1 MFRGSHRGNLVPL
14 VFFLGSAPAAF
25 AEEVIS
31 PEVTTERPAQY
42 EPLLSFTI
50 GKKWQLKVPFE
61 AGIRTE
67 LASDVA
73 TDPDGGSLSTGGLN
87 GLFRVGLSLD
97 SRDAILPFL
106 LLAEAEAD
114 IFTGTILGRTDREG
128 VGLPGSDQAEIG
140 LRKAYLR
147 ASLMQY
153 LHLIGGA
160 VTSHWGMGL
169 VANDGTHGW
178 EPSNAQ
184 FNDPRGGDR
193 VIRAMLASGPH
204 TKRHQIFAAVGV
216 DVPADF
222 PTYAYD
228 DLGVNVPA
236 DDVSFEGDEAF
247 QVVAA
252 LVYGRDKPNTA
263 GVYFVRRHHE
273 ADSGGTVDVNV
284 LDATAKVTLDLTDDL
299 ALKLEG
305 EVAFIFGESTL
316 APSPEH
322 PSHDVLQLG
331 GAARAT
337 LDAGIAGGVIDFLYA
352 SGDADLDDD
361 TQSGFKVDKNYSM
374 GLLLYRHVLAAQT
387 GNGPVRASNL
397 DIVGVPPQDVERFAT
412 RGSASGTI
420 ALFPKFFVR
429 PLDGLEIYGGPLF
442 AWTTASLLDPF
453 NTKLAGGAPRNVL
466 DGTPGDYLG
475 TELDLGVR
483 YRIIAADTELTI
495 GVEGGALFPGDA
507 FLAATGDIMDMVY
520 GGRAMIR
527 YRL

>member
-160 VTSHWGMGL
+160 VTRHWGMGL

-352 SGDADLDDD
+352 SGDADLDAGSRS
-361 TQSGFKVDKNYSM
+361 TRTTRWGCCSIATCSQH
-374 GLLLYRHVLAAQT
+374 R
-387 GNGPVRASNL
+387 PVTARCARRTSTSS
-397 DIVGVPPQDVERFAT
+397 VCRRKT
-412 RGSASGTI
+412 SSASPP
-420 ALFPKFFVR
+420 AAAR
-429 PLDGLEIYGGPLF
+429 R
-442 AWTTASLLDPF
+442 ARSRCSRSSSCARWTASRSTAARSSLGPRRRCSTRSTRSSPAARRGTSSMARLV
-453 NTKLAGGAPRNVL
+453 TTSAPSSTSASDTGSSL
-466 DGTPGDYLG
+466 PTPS
-475 TELDLGVR
+475 
-483 YRIIAADTELTI
+483 
-495 GVEGGALFPGDA
+495 
-507 FLAATGDIMDMVY
+507 
-520 GGRAMIR
+520 
-527 YRL
+527 